1 MQNNS
6 QISQQRQGSER
17 EQPQNNLPSN
27 FPRFSVQIPSP
38 SKQNSSSTKVQ
49 KKNDNFTGFLNKK
62 MDSTTSKQDDDCISI
77 ISGIPQLEESQLN
90 ETINKE
96 LHKERSLVLQ
106 YVNQSL
112 NDHTNYIK
120 ELGKDIKNQQYTNKE
135 LTNKQSLMMRN
146 QLSEIEQNFRLELE
160 QMNQKFTKMIHEQK
174 HTIEN
179 QLYEKEN
186 RIYDYC
192 NELEQRLDAKITSL
206 DQRLQLQLDMKDNKL
221 NEGQALKKLDSDIQN
236 INNKIQQIQKLQNL
250 DDLTGFNSYLATFSQ
265 EIQQIKQQLRKNKED
280 LDSRIIE
287 INQNTLQ
294 FLKNSLNQNSNNL
307 ISNQNYKDKIFEGQI
322 EEIQRYIS
330 GFSKAVQNRLNITNQ
345 DLNLYLDNDGNGS
358 SQKQPGQKN
367 PFSFG
372 GGMNLQNAERVSTI
386 GTMQSAEFE
395 VKENNKIFL
404 KKEQNSFPST
414 PNPNL
419 QKNPSYQQQ
428 QVNYKNL
435 NNTGRMSYSPS
446 KHTNLNSNDYY
457 NIFQETA
464 PSLPYTPSTHND
476 SYYSQQQQQQQTQ
489 KKKKKIFGQDPHP
502 LPPVANNNYL
512 QQPPVRQNR
521 NINPSPTRN
530 QISSKP
536 EQKTIFDSQA
546 PSSEQML
553 TQKTESDQVEFATIP
568 NKESFQ
574 SQQGYYSIP
583 QPILDSKLSVKVNEN
598 VEEYNDNNQISD
610 SDSEEEQ
617 SNISNFRLK
626 DTMDFIQR
634 EVISQGQ
641 TIQGNQILPFQQQ
654 QQSSSSS
661 QVQQQLYQ
669 NQQPPQQQQ
678 QQIQNVIQQDKFQ
691 TYQQQQNQT
700 LKPSADSMN
709 KNQINQQ
716 QQYNTNILNSVINN
730 TNHKRLNTIQESDQ
744 EYSSKKEES
753 KAIMRDEFTQP
764 ISNNYII
771 NKIETQQL
779 SLNKQSKQSS
789 YEDYESF
796 KINMP
801 KQDQRYD
808 NNTPSK
814 NKATPKHKITN
825 DGFNFMVQSK
835 GKSSFV
841 QQMQG
846 QSNLQGLIEND
857 NEENFKPK
865 WGFDSQISRS
875 EAGEEIEYQLDDD
888 GYLLDENGKFVL
900 DDNGQKVQLTQDN
913 INFLTQNQ
921 MLYDV

>member
-6 QISQQRQGSER
+6 QLSQQRQGSER

-38 SKQNSSSTKVQ
+38 SKQNSSSTKIQ
-49 KKNDNFTGFLNKK
+49 KKNENFTGFLNKK
-62 MDSTTSKQDDDCISI
+62 MDSTTTKQDEDSISM
-77 ISGIPQLEESQLN
+77 ISGIPQWEESQLN

-120 ELGKDIKNQQYTNKE
+120 ELGKEIKDQQYRNKE
-135 LTNKQSLMMRN
+135 LNDKQSLMMRN
-146 QLSEIEQNFRLELE
+146 QISEIEQNFRLELE

-192 NELEQRLDAKITSL
+192 NELEQRLEVKITSL
-206 DQRLQLQLDMKDNKL
+206 NQRLQLQLDMKDNKL

-250 DDLTGFNSYLATFSQ
+250 DDLTGFNSQLATFSQ

-280 LDSRIIE
+280 LDSKIIE
-287 INQNTLQ
+287 MNQNTVQ

-345 DLNLYLDNDGNGS
+345 DLNLFLDSDGNGS
-358 SQKQPGQKN
+358 SQKQTGQKN

-372 GGMNLQNAERVSTI
+372 GGINMQNAERVSTL

-395 VKENNKIFL
+395 VKDNNKIIL
-404 KKEQNSFPST
+404 KKDQNSFPST
-414 PNPNL
+414 PNPNQ
-419 QKNPSYQQQ
+419 QKNPSYKQQQ
-428 QVNYKNL
+428 QVNYQNL

-446 KHTNLNSNDYY
+446 RHTNLSSNDYY
-457 NIFQETA
+457 NIFQESA

-476 SYYSQQQQQQQTQ
+476 SSYQSQQQQQQQVQ
-489 KKKKKIFGQDPHP
+489 KKKKKIFGEDPHP
-502 LPPVANNNYL
+502 LPPIAHNNYL
-512 QQPPVRQNR
+512 QQPPVRQTR
-521 NINPSPTRN
+521 NIDPSPTRN
-530 QISSKP
+530 QVSSKP
-536 EQKTIFDSQA
+536 EQKAIFDSQA
-546 PSSEQML
+546 PQSEQML
-553 TQKTESDQVEFATIP
+553 TQKTESDQVEFATMP

-598 VEEYNDNNQISD
+598 VEVYNDNNQMSD

-626 DTMDFIQR
+626 DTMDFMQR

-641 TIQGNQILPFQQQ
+641 TIQSNQISPFQQQ
-654 QQSSSSS
+654 QQ
-661 QVQQQLYQ
+661 QQIQQQLYQ
-669 NQQPPQQQQ
+669 NQYSQQQQ
-678 QQIQNVIQQDKFQ
+678 QQNILQQDKLQTFQ
-691 TYQQQQNQT
+691 LQQQNLNSKT
-700 LKPSADSMN
+700 SPDSMN

-716 QQYNTNILNSVINN
+716 QQYNTNVSNQVVNN

-753 KAIMRDEFTQP
+753 KVIMREEFTQP
-764 ISNNYII
+764 VTNNYMI
-771 NKIETQQL
+771 NATEPQQI
-779 SLNKQSKQSS
+779 SLNKQPKQNS

-801 KQDQRYD
+801 KQELRYD
-808 NNTPSK
+808 NDTPSK
-814 NKATPKHKITN
+814 NKTTPKHKITN
-825 DGFNFMVQSK
+825 EGFNFMVQSK
-835 GKSSFV
+835 GKSSFT
-841 QQMQG
+841 QQIQG
-846 QSNLQGLIEND
+846 PSNLQGLIEND
-857 NEENFKPK
+857 NDQNFKPK
-865 WGFDSQISRS
+865 WGFDSQVSRS
-875 EAGEEIEYQLDDD
+875 EGGEEIEYQLDDD

-900 DDNGQKVQLTQDN
+900 DDNGQKIQLTQDN
-913 INFLTQNQ
+913 INFLAQNK
-921 MLYDV
+921 MIYDV

>member
-49 KKNDNFTGFLNKK
+49 KKNETFTGFLNKK
-62 MDSTTSKQDDDCISI
+62 MDNTTSKQDEDCVSMT
-77 ISGIPQLEESQLN
+77 SGNPYMEESQLN

-96 LHKERSLVLQ
+96 LHKERNIVLQ

-112 NDHTNYIK
+112 NDNTNYIQQ
-120 ELGKDIKNQQYTNKE
+120 LGKEIKDQQYRNKE
-135 LTNKQSLMMRN
+135 LTDKQSLMMRN

-192 NELEQRLDAKITSL
+192 NEIEQRLDAKITSL
-206 DQRLQLQLDMKDNKL
+206 NQRLQLQLDMKNNQL

-250 DDLTGFNSYLATFSQ
+250 DDMTGFNSQLATFAQ

-280 LDSRIIE
+280 LDSRIVE
-287 INQNTLQ
+287 INQNTVQ
-294 FLKNSLNQNSNNL
+294 FLKNSLSQNSNNL

-372 GGMNLQNAERVSTI
+372 GGMGLQNAERVSTM

-395 VKENNKIFL
+395 IKENNKIFL
-404 KKEQNSFPST
+404 KKDQNSFPST
-414 PNPNL
+414 PNPNNQ
-419 QKNPSYQQQ
+419 QKNTSYKQQ
-428 QVNYKNL
+428 QVNYQNM

-446 KHTNLNSNDYY
+446 KHTNQNSNDYY

-464 PSLPYTPSTHND
+464 PSQPYTPSTHND
-476 SYYSQQQQQQQTQ
+476 SSFQSQQQQQQQVQ
-489 KKKKKIFGQDPHP
+489 KKKKKIFGEDPLP
-502 LPPVANNNYL
+502 LPPAVNNNYL
-512 QQPPVRQNR
+512 QQPPIRQNR
-521 NINPSPTRN
+521 NIDPSPTRN

-536 EQKTIFDSQA
+536 EQKAIFDSQA
-546 PSSEQML
+546 PISEHVL
-553 TQKTESDQVEFATIP
+553 TQKTESDQVEFATMP

-598 VEEYNDNNQISD
+598 VEVYNDNNQMSD

-634 EVISQGQ
+634 EVISQTQ
-641 TIQGNQILPFQQQ
+641 INQGNQISPFQQQ
-654 QQSSSSS
+654 QQSQLQQTQQS
-661 QVQQQLYQ
+661 QQQYQ
-669 NQQPPQQQQ
+669 NQQPQ
-678 QQIQNVIQQDKFQ
+678 QQIQNIIQQDKVLKH
-691 TYQQQQNQT
+691 QQQQNQNPEST
-700 LKPSADSMN
+700 IN
-709 KNQINQQ
+709 NQINQQ
-716 QQYNTNILNSVINN
+716 QQYNISIQNPVINT

-744 EYSSKKEES
+744 EYSSKKEEQ
-753 KAIMRDEFTQP
+753 KVIMRDEFTQP
-764 ISNNYII
+764 INNNYMI
-771 NKIETQQL
+771 NKTEPQQL
-779 SLNKQSKQSS
+779 SLNKQTKQSS

-808 NNTPSK
+808 NDTPSK
-814 NKATPKHKITN
+814 SKATPKHKLTN
-825 DGFNFMVQSK
+825 EGFNFMVQSK
-835 GKSSFV
+835 GKSSFS

-857 NEENFKPK
+857 NEENFKPR

-875 EAGEEIEYQLDDD
+875 EAGEEVEYQLDDD
-888 GYLLDENGKFVL
+888 GYLLDVNGKFVL

-913 INFLTQNQ
+913 INFLAQNQ